1 MNLSAQA
8 MRLSVRLL
16 VGLAL
21 VLLFLPAD
29 WVKGLTWNRVGA
41 VSVPPQIQAKISPVL
56 LEQMVDGG
64 AHPFLVHLRERAD
77 LSGAD
82 RLVTKEE
89 KGRYVFETLVTH
101 SRRTQAG
108 LLRWL
113 EDRHLDHQPFYL
125 VNAVLVHGDPS
136 AAMELAARPEVARIE
151 ANPMVQGRSPI
162 LPEGGSDLAQT
173 APPQGVEPGIVT
185 IRAHEVWA
193 AGSTGRGIVIGGQ
206 DTGIQWDHP
215 ALRRQYRGWS
225 EQGVT
230 HDYNWHD
237 SIRSGGGVCGPQTR
251 TPCDDDNHG
260 THTMGTALGWD
271 GQLNRIGVAPDARFI
286 GCRNMDRGNGTP
298 ATYLECFQFFLAPY
312 PYGARPDQG
321 DPTKAP
327 HLTINSWSCPPSEG
341 CSALILR
348 EAVEAQ
354 RAAGI
359 MTITAAGNS
368 GPSCSSLSDPPAIYQ
383 ANYTIGAID
392 SNGLVARF
400 SSRGPVTVDGSGR
413 RKPDLMAPGL
423 SVRSAV
429 RGNSYGSLSGTSMA
443 TPHVV
448 GAVALLWSAFPQL
461 RGQIE
466 QTENLLNQT
475 AVPTPVEAVCGST
488 GTPNTVYGAGRL
500 DVKRAYDQ
508 MVLRFYAL
516 AGQVT
521 NWQAESRQGWVQFSR
536 VSGTGAIPEPVRID
550 SNGFWGQNGFE
561 VGTIYRATPIQ
572 SRTIFSPPYR
582 EVGSPQTELNFTRRT
597 RGILIEGPR
606 PTAVRESSP
615 LPEKS
620 P

>member
-151 ANPMVQGRSPI
+151 ANPMVQGRFPI

-173 APPQGVEPGIVT
+173 TPPQGVEPGIAA